1 MFRKKNFGV
10 AAKKRRPT
18 HLRHLG
24 LMVLCTGVLSVPA
37 PGQTT
42 SFTAVLTTMN
52 HQSVERLVKLFVG
65 TAGSGTLGNA
75 VLRLNLSQQLS
86 ADYLT
91 GQGPVRVGLTLATS
105 REDTLS
111 MGFQDIQDPT
121 FLAATVTG
129 RVAGGTGAYSGASNA
144 SPLTL
149 TLAQSSTSPLRY
161 NVSLSGA
168 VTVSGQTLDV
178 SFREAGTELALTD
191 TRVFDNDTG
200 ACSVPP
206 FGDGKL
212 TLVSQPDTHRWDDKV
227 NFIEANITCEFSDTD
242 SVRAFVIVRNPGSQ
256 LTFDPVMITG
266 GTGEYA
272 GVSGTAQVTD
282 ISELP
287 NNTERVT
294 LSGALTLAGPA
305 TPIITEAHTAYWIG
319 GNVSIAQN
327 AWIEIKGRNLAPA
340 ATPAGGMF
348 WSDAPEFAQGKMPTE
363 VGGVSVTV
371 NGKPAFVWWF
381 CSAATTAA
389 CATDQINV
397 LTPLDDYEHQVAIV
411 VKNGPASSAPFM
423 TAKGRTTPSPLL
435 FSVRGDVVA
444 THPDGSLVGP
454 RSLFPGYSTPAQ
466 RGETIS
472 IWGVGFGLPTTAV
485 EAGSSTQRGSLP
497 YAPVCYVGGRPAPV
511 TAALVSPGL
520 YQFNVTVADD
530 AAGGDNLFYCTI
542 PSGVTF
548 PALVAVE

>member
-1 MFRKKNFGV
+1 MFGRKNFGV
-10 AAKKRRPT
+10 TAKKRRPA
-18 HLRHLG
+18 HWRPLG
-24 LMVLCTGVLSVPA
+24 LMVLCTGVLCVPA
-37 PGQTT
+37 PAQST
-42 SFTAVLTTMN
+42 SFTAVLTTTN
-52 HQSVERLVKLFVG
+52 HQSVERLVKVFVG
-65 TAGSGTLGNA
+65 TAGSGALGNA

-86 ADYLT
+86 PDYLT
-91 GQGPVRVGLTLATS
+91 GQGPVRVALTLATS
-105 REDTLS
+105 RQDSLG

-129 RVAGGTGAYSGASNA
+129 RVAGGTGAYSGASNP
-144 SPLTL
+144 SPLSLTL
-149 TLAQSSTSPLRY
+149 TQSSTSPPRY
-161 NVSLSGA
+161 SVSLSGA
-168 VTVSGQTLDV
+168 VTAAGQTLDV
-178 SFREAGTELALTD
+178 SFREAGAELAFTD

-200 ACSVPP
+200 ACSFAP
-206 FGDGKL
+206 FGEGKL

-227 NFIEANITCEFSDTD
+227 NFIEANMTCEFSDTD
-242 SVRAFVIVRNPGSQ
+242 SVRAFVIVRNQGGQ

-266 GTGEYA
+266 GTGRYA

-287 NNTERVT
+287 NNTQRVT
-294 LSGALTLAGPA
+294 LSGTLSLAGPA
-305 TPIITEAHTAYWIG
+305 TPIITEVHTAYWTG

-348 WSDAPEFAQGKMPTE
+348 WSDAPEFAQGRMPTE

-371 NGKPAFVWWF
+371 NAKPAFVWWF
-381 CSAATTAA
+381 CSAVTTVA
-389 CATDQINV
+389 CASDQINV

-411 VKNGPASSAPFM
+411 VKNGATSSAPFM
-423 TAKGRTTPSPLL
+423 TAKGKVTPSPLL

-454 RSLFPGYSTPAQ
+454 KSLFPGFSTPAQ

-472 IWGVGFGLPTTAV
+472 VWGVGFGLPTTPV
-485 EAGSSTQRGSLP
+485 EAGSATQRGSLP
-497 YAPVCYVGGRPAPV
+497 YSPACYLGGKPAPV

-520 YQFNVTVADD
+520 YQFNATVPED
-530 AAGGDNLFYCTI
+530 AAGGENLFYCTI
-542 PSGVTF
+542 PNDVTF